1 MTRCLGGGDVRAGR
15 CPAGKMSVSLTAT
28 PAEIG
33 LYIIANYTTSVARY
47 SCYGLYAVGLY

>member
-1 MTRCLGGGDVRAGR
+1 MTRCLGGGDVRAVR